1 RATTP
6 PNLRGVQ
13 TTRAMRSAG
22 DDQVYRFRPFALFV
36 GLDVKTDPLSF
47 VQTLQSGLLYC
58 GDMNEYVAAAVVRFD
73 EAVASFAVK
82 ELHNT
87 RCAIGNLPNCFAAG
101 PTHGGSARHSQTGK
115 ASAKGLSHSAG
126 PHRRRNVTANLE
138 LHTNWKPVE
147 RGTDI
152 KASRG

>member
-1 RATTP
+1 MQSTG
-6 PNLRGVQ
+6 N
-13 TTRAMRSAG
+13 
-22 DDQVYRFRPFALFV
+22 DQVYSFRPFAFFV

-47 VQTLQSGLLYC
+47 VQTFQSGLLYC
-58 GDMNEYVAAAVVRFD
+58 SDMNEYVAAAVVRFN

-87 RCAIGNLPNCFAAG
+87 RLRHRESPNCFAAG

-126 PHRRRNVTANLE
+126 PHRRRNVTANSE
-138 LHTNWKPVE
+138 LHTN
-147 RGTDI
+147 
-152 KASRG
+152 